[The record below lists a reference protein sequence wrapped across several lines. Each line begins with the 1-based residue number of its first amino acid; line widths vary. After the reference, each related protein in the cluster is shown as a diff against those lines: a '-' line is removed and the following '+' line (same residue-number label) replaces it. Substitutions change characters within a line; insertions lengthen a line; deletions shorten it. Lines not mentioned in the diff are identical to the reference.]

1 MTQQSLSDLQAELAE
16 IRQKVA
22 NLEAKQDNS
31 KPTTNSARRR
41 GFSKSL
47 IFGLLALMGGL
58 LLISTVLYGQGA
70 NPFALFID
78 KDGNVGIGTTEPKA
92 TLDVAGHLNVSD
104 SATLSNAAITGSLMT
119 RGNVGIGTVSPK
131 ANLDVQQGVRTGAHP
146 DAVKGLYVTG
156 DLGPDSG
163 VEFRHSNGTQ
173 GIGFGYN
180 TIYATGGNTAQDLNL
195 KPRGNGLVNVQGP
208 LKIKQGWVP
217 AVPWQNVKIRFGY
230 KVLDFLPS
238 GFQTLTLAHGEQFQN
253 RDTYFV
259 IANVSELHEKVGADV
274 YTTYESHP
282 ISGTE
287 FIVRWSRTGGRTRQ
301 VVINW
306 MVIGY

>member
-156 DLGPDSG
+156 DPGGVDDNAKVGRLSIRIGLGWAKSHFFTTGQCP
-163 VEFRHSNGTQ
+163 VMK
-173 GIGFGYN
+173 YN
-180 TIYATGGNTAQDLNL
+180 RALMNAILYDKVQIAKA
-195 KPRGNGLVNVQGP
+195 VNVTVISLDQAP
-208 LKIKQGWVP
+208 Q
-217 AVPWQNVKIRFGY
+217 GY
-230 KVLDFLPS
+230 KDFDK
-238 GFQTLTLAHGEQFQN
+238 GAAKK
-253 RDTYFV
+253 FV
-259 IANVSELHEKVGADV
+259 IDPHGMLKK
-274 YTTYESHP
+274 
-282 ISGTE
+282 
-287 FIVRWSRTGGRTRQ
+287 
-301 VVINW
+301 
-306 MVIGY
+306 